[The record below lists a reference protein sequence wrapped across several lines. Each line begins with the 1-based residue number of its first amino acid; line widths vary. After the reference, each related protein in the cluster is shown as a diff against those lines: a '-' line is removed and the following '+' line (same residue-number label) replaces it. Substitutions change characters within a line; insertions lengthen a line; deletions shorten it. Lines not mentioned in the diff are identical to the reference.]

1 VVPNLLA
8 FSSFEGPILS
18 PATKKYSRDELKE
31 LIIANGGKM
40 VSSIS
45 GKLNFL
51 VAGDKM
57 GPSKLEKANKF
68 GTTIISESE
77 FEDMINNA

>member
-1 VVPNLLA
+1 
-8 FSSFEGPILS
+8 
-18 PATKKYSRDELKE
+18 
-31 LIIANGGKM
+31 M